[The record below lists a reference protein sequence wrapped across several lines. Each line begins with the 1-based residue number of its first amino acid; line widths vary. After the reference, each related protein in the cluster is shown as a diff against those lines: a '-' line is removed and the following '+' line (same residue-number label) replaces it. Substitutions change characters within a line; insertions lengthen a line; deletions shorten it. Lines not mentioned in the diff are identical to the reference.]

1 MLFEKLHA
9 VMKRLILNYLI
20 IIIVATQ
27 IINISCS
34 SDDNGIEVAEVLS
47 ERTIDT
53 KLVGTWNGTLEGSFG
68 TGIFVF
74 TLQMNGQIIAQTDSQ
89 DLCTFQGAWWVT
101 NKKFT
106 ASGEDECGG
115 TAIEL
120 LGNSASSTQIS
131 GNWTASNGN
140 DGTFSMTKQ

>member
-1 MLFEKLHA
+1 
-9 VMKRLILNYLI
+9 MKNLILNCLI
-20 IIIVATQ
+20 IIIVSTQ
-27 IINISCS
+27 MINISCS
-34 SDDNGIEVAEVLS
+34 SDDNGIEVVEVSS

-68 TGIFVF
+68 TAIFVF
-74 TLQMNGQIIAQTDSQ
+74 TLQMNGNIIAETDSQ
-89 DLCTFQGAWWVT
+89 DLCTFQGAWWVS

-120 LGNSASSTQIS
+120 LGNNASSTEIS
-131 GNWTASNGN
+131 GNWTASNG
-140 DGTFSMTKQ
+140 DSGTFSMTKK

>member
-1 MLFEKLHA
+1 MKKLT
-9 VMKRLILNYLI
+9 LNCLI

-27 IINISCS
+27 MINISCS
-34 SDDNGIEVAEVLS
+34 SDDNGIEIAEVLS

-53 KLVGTWNGTLEGSFG
+53 KLVGTWNGTMEGSTG
-68 TGIFVF
+68 TAVFVF
-74 TLQMNGQIIAQTDSQ
+74 TLQMSGEIIAETDSQ
-89 DLCTFQGAWWVT
+89 VLCPFQGAWWVS

-120 LGNSASSTQIS
+120 LGDNASSIEIS

-140 DGTFSMTKQ
+140 NGTFSMTKQ